1 MSDRP
6 LTAPSVERVAFQGE
20 PGAFSEAAARR
31 LLGDTIETI
40 PCASFDGMF
49 DAVESGIAHACL
61 APVENS
67 LAGSVHA
74 NYDLMMLHNFHVIGE
89 VELRIRHCLIA
100 MPGVNLGDIKTVM
113 SHPVALAQ
121 CRRFLQLRSQIKKVV
136 AEDTAGSVR
145 EILSRGL
152 RDHAAIAGRHAAK
165 VYGAVVLAEG
175 IEDHPENFTR
185 FLLLSPIAYV
195 SEDADKTSVVFSLTN
210 QPGSLFRA
218 LAALALRDIDLIKIE
233 SRPIEGQVWE
243 YRFYIDFLG
252 SMAET
257 RVQNALNHLRELSPD
272 VRVLGC
278 YKRAERPQF

>member
-1 MSDRP
+1 MTSTSQPDF
-6 LTAPSVERVAFQGE
+6 AIKRVAFQGE
-20 PGAFSEAAARR
+20 PGAFSEAAAHR
-31 LLGDTIETI
+31 LLGDEVETI
-40 PCASFDGMF
+40 PCATFEGMF
-49 DAVESGIAHACL
+49 DAVESGAVPACL

-100 MPGVNLGDIKTVM
+100 RPGIELADLKAVM

-121 CRRFLQLRSQIKKVV
+121 CRRFLQMRPHIKKIV

-145 EILSRGL
+145 EIMAKGL
-152 RDHAAIAGRHAAK
+152 NDHAAIAGRHAAK
-165 VYGAVVLAEG
+165 VYGATVLAEG

-185 FLLLSPIAYV
+185 FLLLSPIACV
-195 SEDADKTSVVFSLTN
+195 SADADKTSVVFSLSN

-218 LAALALRDIDLIKIE
+218 LATLALRDIDLVKIE

-252 SMAET
+252 STGET

-272 VRVLGC
+272 LRVLGC
-278 YKRAERPQF
+278 YKRAERP